1 MILRYFFITKLTNQG
16 CSKASPSVH
25 SNSWNMLVD
34 TCHVQLVP
42 RHLVVWESVIRARL
56 LPLLNCGIC
65 KEPLEVMESSL
76 LTK

>member
-1 MILRYFFITKLTNQG
+1 
-16 CSKASPSVH
+16 
-25 SNSWNMLVD
+25 MLVD

-42 RHLVVWESVIRARL
+42 RHLVVWESVIRTRL

>member
-1 MILRYFFITKLTNQG
+1 
-16 CSKASPSVH
+16 
-25 SNSWNMLVD
+25 MLVD